1 MWDKMKEK
9 KEHIDIWGPQ
19 CLSDVMLLAAFIFCC
34 VIYVILLVACGVWA
48 ILIPILALAEK
59 GVLYLMWWV
68 PCCFVASILIAIG
81 AFVGTKLD
89 II

>member
-1 MWDKMKEK
+1 MKEK
-9 KEHIDIWGPQ
+9 KEHIDIYGPQ
-19 CLSDVMLLAAFIFCC
+19 CLSDAALLAAFIFCC
-34 VIYVILLVACGVWA
+34 VIYVILLVVCAVWA
-48 ILIPILALAEK
+48 ICIPLLALVEK

-81 AFVGTKLD
+81 VFVATKLD